1 MSCKV
6 AVVIPCYRV
15 KAHILGVIARLGP
28 EVTQVY
34 VVDDA
39 CPEESTGTVMLA
51 ALPALVGLQLL
62 LSFISFDVTNI
73 PRRAIHPDLP
83 DSPASET
90 AMPATPKY

>member
-1 MSCKV
+1 
-6 AVVIPCYRV
+6 
-15 KAHILGVIARLGP
+15 
-28 EVTQVY
+28 
-34 VVDDA
+34 
-39 CPEESTGTVMLA
+39 MLA

-62 LSFISFDVTNI
+62 LSFISFDVANV